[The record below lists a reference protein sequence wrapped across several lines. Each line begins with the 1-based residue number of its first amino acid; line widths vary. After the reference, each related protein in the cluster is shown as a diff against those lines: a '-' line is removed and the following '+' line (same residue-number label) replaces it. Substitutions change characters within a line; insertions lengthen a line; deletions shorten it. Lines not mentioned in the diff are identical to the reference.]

1 MFRKFNVF
9 VISFFAVAT
18 IKYNIGLTI
27 FLPILIFYLVKDP
40 KNLYVI
46 VPSGF
51 ISLFLF
57 EPNALVAYGLMT
69 IMVVLFLFIMRNSSQ
84 NIYIYLFFPLVIT
97 LTHFMIYKKI
107 DNLLLFVILNIVS
120 LLVYI
125 YLEFNLVQS
134 LKKDS
139 LFYNNSYLEMVL
151 ISIGVLGAV
160 KINVSSINLGL
171 ITSFFYGMYLAKSTK
186 DVFAMLYGIMMMLLL
201 IFVFN
206 LNDAIL
212 LPFVCAFYL
221 FPSVYPLLII
231 NSFCSAVLLAD
242 LSEDILMIQV
252 IMGLSVFFEIFKFLI
267 IKEVVNESS
276 VYDSV
281 YTQVIK
287 NVNEE
292 VLNFASFLD
301 KFARSFKTPKEY
313 NEKISEGIK
322 TIVQNYCSKCHRMK
336 ECFSTYKIEIYN
348 FFRNIL
354 HNEIV
359 MDDRYRSFSSQCPY
373 NREIERAGSIIYDK
387 LNLANSTSVGNTLVA
402 QITGVSN
409 ALRAYAIDMCNRN
422 EINYNNFVDF
432 KKRLVDHG
440 YIVTYFDVAKTF
452 EDDFLIHIGIKNGN
466 YDIVS
471 DDIRTICESLI
482 GKKCSV
488 IMQKFERN
496 TLYVNVIPEMLI
508 DIIYGYGA
516 VSSAG
521 NQICGDNYLIK
532 ELKNGRFI
540 SAISDGM
547 GKGYSAFYE
556 SDMTLKLVEDIV
568 QLNLETAT
576 ALEILNTF
584 YVIQDYLERYA
595 TLDFLE
601 INRYNMTALFYKMGG
616 TTSYIFKENGKV
628 EKITNKNL
636 PFGIEEL
643 IDNYEYKVEGGDLI
657 VMSSDGIFENV
668 VDMNQLENFIRQIR
682 DLPPQKIVYEILNYT
697 VNNKVKVIDDMSL
710 IALKINL
717 KSAT

>member
-1 MFRKFNVF
+1 MFRKFNVII
-9 VISFFAVAT
+9 ISFLACAT
-18 IKYNIGLTI
+18 IKYNIGLVL
-27 FLPILIFYLVKDP
+27 FLPVLMFYLIKDS
-40 KNLYVI
+40 KNLYFI

-51 ISLFLF
+51 LALFLF
-57 EPNALVAYGLMT
+57 DPNALVGYGVMIIL
-69 IMVVLFLFIMRNSSQ
+69 VVLFLFFMRNSTHK
-84 NIYIYLFFPLVIT
+84 IYIYLFFPVVISI
-97 LTHFMIYKKI
+97 THLIIYRRI
-107 DNLLLFVILNIVS
+107 DNIIFYLIYNVVS
-120 LLVYI
+120 LAVYL
-125 YLEFNLVQS
+125 YLEYNLVES
-134 LKKDS
+134 LKKS
-139 LFYNNSYLEMVL
+139 SMLYNHSYMEMVL
-151 ISIGVLGAV
+151 ITIAVLGAV
-160 KINVSSINLGL
+160 KLTIYNINAGL
-171 ITSFFYGMYLAKSTK
+171 VVAFFYGMYLSKSTK
-186 DVFAMLYGIMMMLLL
+186 DVYAMLYGLIMMLLL
-201 IFVFN
+201 IFVFQ

-212 LPFVCAFYL
+212 IPFVCAFYL
-221 FPSVYPLLII
+221 FPSIYPLLII
-231 NSFCSAVLLAD
+231 NTFCSAIILAD
-242 LSEDILMIQV
+242 LAEDILMIQV

-267 IKEVVNESS
+267 VKEVVNEKA
-276 VYDSV
+276 VYDDV
-281 YTQVIK
+281 YSQVIK

-301 KFARSFKTPKEY
+301 KFAKSFKNPKEY

-322 TIVQNYCSKCHRMK
+322 TIVQNYCNKCRQMK
-336 ECFSTYKIEIYN
+336 ECFASYKMEIYY

-359 MDDRYRSFSSQCPY
+359 MDDRYRLFSSQCPHI
-373 NREIERAGSIIYDK
+373 REIERAGVIIYDK
-387 LNLANSTSVGNTLVA
+387 LNIANTTATSNTLIA

-422 EINYNNFVDF
+422 EINYQNFVLF
-432 KKRLVDHG
+432 KKRLIDHG
-440 YIVTYFDVAKTF
+440 YLITYFEVIKTF
-452 EDDFLIHIGIKNGN
+452 EDDFLITIGIKNGN
-466 YDIVS
+466 IDTISADIQ
-471 DDIRTICESLI
+471 IICENLI
-482 GKKCSV
+482 GKRCSV
-488 IMQKFERN
+488 IMQSYERN
-496 TLYVNVIPEMLI
+496 TLYVNVVPELLI

-516 VSSAG
+516 ISSSG

-556 SDMTLKLVEDIV
+556 SDMTLRLVEDII

-628 EKITNKNL
+628 DKITNKNL

-643 IDNYEYKVEGGDLI
+643 IDNYEYRVEEGDLI
-657 VMSSDGIFENV
+657 LMSSDGIFENV
-668 VDMNQLENFIRQIR
+668 MDMNQLEAFIRQIR

-697 VNNKVKVIDDMSL
+697 VNHKVKITDDMSL

-717 KSAT
+717 RTT